1 MVVKILHIFLDD
13 KFFDSTS
20 TFFDSLR
27 SVENYYY
34 FYSKDK
40 SPFKYIRRTD
50 RIKIFYDEKEY
61 IKTIS
66 QSSMDIVYLHS
77 LSPTFYKYILSI
89 PKECKIIWWAW
100 GYDLYYD
107 WRGCK
112 SFISL
117 PLYKEKTINYTQ
129 KSGNTFTSKVKHILR
144 KLKNS
149 ITYLADIRIR
159 NKVLLR
165 IDYFTPVID
174 LEFEMMKTNRSF
186 RAQPFMLRRGPG
198 RLDNVPFESLTHNKS
213 MNILVGNSLTLTNN
227 HLDVWEY
234 VKDCYRDENQEF
246 IFPVSYGNE
255 IDIRFLKSV
264 IKGNNIRWLE
274 NFMPISEYNQLQTTV
289 THAVFGVIRQQ
300 AMVNIFRLLRNGVK
314 VFLFKDSIVY
324 KYLKNRGYIV
334 YCIEDMDKN
343 SFLKPLSQE
352 DAITNYELE
361 FYRSNDNEAYAESEL
376 VRIMTK

>member
-1 MVVKILHIFLDD
+1 MVIKILHIFLDE
-13 KFFDSTS
+13 KFFDSIS
-20 TFFDSLR
+20 TFFDSLQN
-27 SVENYYY
+27 VENYYY
-34 FYSKDK
+34 FYCKDK
-40 SPFKYIRRTD
+40 SPFKYIKKTD
-50 RIKIFYDEKEY
+50 KIRILYDEKEY

-66 QSSMDIVYLHS
+66 QLSMDIVYLHS

-117 PLYKEKTINYTQ
+117 PLYKEKTNNYKQ
-129 KSGNTFTSKVKHILR
+129 KSGNTFAFRVKHILR
-144 KLKNS
+144 KFKNT

-159 NKVLLR
+159 NNVLLR

-174 LEFEMMKTNRSF
+174 SEFEIMKTNESF
-186 RAQPFMLRRGPG
+186 RAQPFMMKRGPG
-198 RLDNVPFESLTHNKS
+198 GLNNAHFEPLIHNKS

-234 VKDCYRDENQEF
+234 FKECYRNENQEY
-246 IFPVSYGNE
+246 IFPVSYGNG
-255 IDIRFLKSV
+255 IDIRFLKGV
-264 IKGNNIRWLE
+264 IKGNNIRWLD

-300 AMVNIFRLLRNGVK
+300 AMGNIFRLLRSGVK
-314 VFLFKDSIVY
+314 VYLFKDSIVY
-324 KYLKNRGYIV
+324 KYLKDRGYIV
-334 YCIEDMDKN
+334 YCIEDIDKN
-343 SFLKPLSQE
+343 SFLNPLSQE

-361 FYRSNDNEAYAESEL
+361 RYRSNDNKAYAESEL